1 LKNFFAYSVL
11 IAKALWYGRLPL
23 VIAFWFF
30 GVIGTFG
37 LGFLISPLS
46 PATGE
51 PSVLNIFL
59 AAIVSLGY
67 QIVISVGIW
76 RSADAYRGDKG
87 YAVAARFVVAG
98 YAVFAVF
105 MLGYVLLMIPL
116 LVTVIL
122 NPPFLK

>member
-1 LKNFFAYSVL
+1 MKNFFADSVL

-23 VIAFWFF
+23 VVSFWFF
-30 GVIGTFG
+30 GVIGTFV
-37 LGFLISPLS
+37 LGILIIPLS
-46 PATGE
+46 TPAGE
-51 PSVLNIFL
+51 LSVLKIFL
-59 AAIVSLGY
+59 AAIVFLGY

-87 YAVAARFVVAG
+87 YAVAARLVVAG

-122 NPPFLK
+122 NPPFIK